1 MVERKKK
8 YLRIKKRQF
17 YINNEVPEEK
27 KMKNKETLQQPFHN
41 CQVLERR
48 GLRAPTITGGCERWE
63 GKGEGEGVGPKV
75 GLTGRDSGPCVLGQ
89 GKFQLGNLTPF
100 GSIVERDF
108 LRSEAS

>member
-1 MVERKKK
+1 M
-8 YLRIKKRQF
+8 QS

-27 KMKNKETLQQPFHN
+27 KTKNKETLQQPFHN
-41 CQVLERR
+41 CQVVERR

-63 GKGEGEGVGPKV
+63 GKGEGGWERVGPKV
-75 GLTGRDSGPCVLGQ
+75 GQTGRDSGPCVLGQ

-108 LRSEAS
+108 LSSVRRSEAS